1 MTDNENKGQESWDY
15 LVKRTGFDDG
25 PATTVKEIVHLYL
38 EEKVVCGYIEHGD
51 YDEFIKEVKS
61 MVGRLDGYGKEFK
74 EALSRLLSSG
84 FRNEAS
90 REDDFN
96 ATYDKFSP
104 IRSKKELDDLKERYF
119 NEEKS

>member
-1 MTDNENKGQESWDY
+1 
-15 LVKRTGFDDG
+15 
-25 PATTVKEIVHLYL
+25 ATTVREIVHLYL

-74 EALSRLLSSG
+74 EALIRLLSSG

-90 REDDFN
+90 REDNFN
-96 ATYDKFSP
+96 ATFGKVTP
-104 IRSKKELDDLKERYF
+104 IRSKDKLDELKKQHFANKDRTNLKKGQDNGRF
-119 NEEKS
+119 DGQL